1 MLMPLETESVM
12 LPQKELSRALLVVLR
27 QQANKGE
34 PGEGRE
40 GLTQGHPPNSAPV
53 ISAIFD
59 FQSAGQVLST
69 VHKSHH
75 SLATPCTFN

>member
-1 MLMPLETESVM
+1 MPLETESVM

-40 GLTQGHPPNSAPV
+40 GGGREGAHQT
-53 ISAIFD
+53 
-59 FQSAGQVLST
+59 
-69 VHKSHH
+69 
-75 SLATPCTFN
+75 